1 MEKKSRKLALFLM
14 CVYTASYVTRI
25 NFGAIVAEMVAGT
38 GLSKDAL
45 SWSLT
50 GAFITY
56 GAGQLLSGWLG
67 DRVQPKYLLSLGLF
81 VSSAMNLV
89 TASLSDPVAM
99 AAVWCVNGLAQAFLW
114 PPIVRLTAN
123 RMTKDDF
130 KKSTVVVS
138 YGITTG
144 TILVYLVSPLIITL
158 SGWRAVFI
166 VSAFVGL
173 VASALVF
180 RFCPKTESETKDEA
194 GGGVEEK
201 KRGGWALVFSPVM
214 IALMAAIVCQGALR
228 DGVTTWMPSYISET
242 YSLGTAAAILTG
254 VLMPLFG
261 MLCLKLSGI
270 LYSKALKNPMTCGGV
285 IFGFGVVSAACL
297 YFATGRTTVG
307 SVIFS
312 AALTGA
318 MHGVNLILVCMVPGF
333 FRGTGKVA
341 FVSGALNTC
350 TYIGSAASVWLV
362 PIVAG
367 GGDWSATVALWCSIA
382 AVGCA
387 LTFIALPGFR
397 RRFGGGG
404 NGPVF

>member
-14 CVYTASYVTRI
+14 CVYTASYVTRL
-25 NFGAIVAEMVAGT
+25 NFGAIVAEMVSET
-38 GLSKDAL
+38 GLPKDVL

-50 GAFITY
+50 GAFVTY

-67 DRVQPKYLLSLGLF
+67 DRVQPKYLLSLGLL
-81 VSSAMNLV
+81 VTSAMNLV
-89 TASLSDPVAM
+89 MSSLSDPVAM

-123 RMTKDDF
+123 RMTPDDF
-130 KKSTVVVS
+130 KKSTVIVS

-144 TILVYLVSPLIITL
+144 TILVYLVGPLIITL

-180 RFCPKTESETKDEA
+180 RFCPKTESETEA
-194 GGGVEEK
+194 GGGGKEEK

-367 GGDWSATVALWCSIA
+367 GGDWSATVALWCAIA